1 MALSASILKSEIL
14 KLVDPNDPG
23 FVGFPE
29 DSATMQS
36 NWTNAFDAYA
46 LNAVDVSG
54 DIITTV
60 NKAGFQS
67 ALAPLFN
74 PNSTSTAA
82 ANAFATAWA
91 AYWTGAIFAVGI
103 PPPSGVGGNGI
114 FGIEISSVVTVI
126 VSANLSVEL
135 KTIFDKVDTDQD
147 PDIKA
152 QQIAD
157 ALHAATTNDITV
169 LITGTDT
176 TPPPTGPLPITNT
189 DKVY

>member
-1 MALSASILKSEIL
+1 MALSASTLKDEIL
-14 KLVDPNDPG
+14 KLVDPDNPG

-29 DSATMQS
+29 DSATMQA
-36 NWTNAFDAYA
+36 NWADAFDAYG

-54 DIITTV
+54 DAVAVV

-67 ALAPLFN
+67 GLATVFN
-74 PNSTSTAA
+74 PNSTSSVA

-91 AYWTGAIFAVGI
+91 AYWTGATFVVGI
-103 PPPSGVGGNGI
+103 PPPNGVGGNGI

-126 VSANLSVEL
+126 VPTNLAADL
-135 KTIFDKVDTDQD
+135 KTIFDEIEADQD
-147 PDIKA
+147 PDTKA

-157 ALHAATTNDITV
+157 AFHAATTNDITV

>member
-1 MALSASILKSEIL
+1 MALSASILKTEIL
-14 KLVDPNDPG
+14 KLVDPDDPG

-29 DSATMQS
+29 DTATMQA
-36 NWTNAFDAYA
+36 NWTDAFDAYA

-54 DIITTV
+54 DPVVTV
-60 NKAGFQS
+60 NKAGFQA

-74 PNSTSTAA
+74 PDSTSTAA
-82 ANAFATAWA
+82 ANAFASAWS
-91 AYWTGAIFAVGI
+91 AYWTGATFAILI

-114 FGIEISSVVTVI
+114 FGVEISSAVTV
-126 VSANLSVEL
+126 VVPANLSSDL
-135 KTIFDKVDTDQD
+135 KTIFDTIDTDQD
-147 PDIKA
+147 PDTKA

-157 ALHAATTNDITV
+157 AFHAATTNDITV
-169 LITGTDT
+169 LISGLDT